1 MSDAR
6 YIRDANHA
14 FTLKGTASELL
25 EAARLSYRVKDKQ
38 ILKEIFVTMKG
49 RSQRRSQS
57 GKSTNQKLEN
67 CILAVEKYL
76 KEIDVDE

>member
-6 YIRDANHA
+6 YIKDANHA

-38 ILKEIFVTMKG
+38 ILNEILITMKG
-49 RSQRRSQS
+49 RSQRRSQA
-57 GKSTNQKLEN
+57 GKSKNHKLEN

-76 KEIDVDE
+76 KEINLDD

>member
-6 YIRDANHA
+6 YIKDANHA

-38 ILKEIFVTMKG
+38 ILNEILITMKG
-49 RSQRRSQS
+49 RSQRRSR
-57 GKSTNQKLEN
+57 
-67 CILAVEKYL
+67 A
-76 KEIDVDE
+76 